1 MLHRLRL
8 LCAVLVFVA
17 PAALAQEADVM
28 RAGPLDNGKMWLFEN
43 PPVDYL
49 AETYDFRPD
58 AAWFE
63 RARLAALRMPGC
75 SASFVS
81 SDGLI
86 ATNHHCARSAIVDV
100 SGPGE
105 RLADVGFF
113 AQSLAEERAVPGL
126 YVDQLVEITDVT
138 ERVEAA
144 VAAAET
150 DAERAEARRAAVE
163 TIEAERTAGEEG
175 MTVQV
180 VSLYN
185 GGKYSAYTFRRYD
198 DLRLVAA
205 PETQLGF
212 FGGDA
217 DNFTYPRYAL
227 DFTFLRAYDADGKP
241 LDTSD
246 FYFPWSTEGT
256 EPGDLIFVIGNPGST
271 DRGDTMAQL
280 EWRRDVQIPGM
291 LEYLGGRIAAL
302 DVYLAAHPDDAA
314 VRNQRFSLS
323 NAFKG
328 VHGTAGR
335 ARERDHHLA
344 PPRLRAPVPRRHRRR
359 PGAPRGVRRPLRP
372 DGRPSAEKR
381 EIGAD
386 FGAFA
391 GLTNTRYGSAPLLRG
406 YLVAQL
412 LGAQQAGADD
422 AVAELRETIAS
433 IGDKPGDIDERY
445 LAAQLRQFERFLPPC
460 SREPDPA
467 RTDARRSGRR
477 DRRGLGARDRPRARS
492 RRSRPARSAPDDPAV
507 ALALAVA
514 PRYADYQSA
523 NAALGEQE
531 SEIARRLGQ
540 ARFAVYGTAV
550 PPDATFSPRFTDGV
564 VRPYEYNGTVAP
576 PYTTL
581 FGLYDRNA
589 SFGQDSEWALP
600 DTWLPAPPDL
610 DRSTPLNFVSTSDT
624 IGGNSGSPAVD
635 RDLRLVGLNFD
646 RTIEGLSRDYI
657 YFADRGRNV
666 MVDARA
672 VIEALDTVYDLDRVV
687 QELRTGDLVETEAEA
702 DAMP

>member
-1 MLHRLRL
+1 MLNRFCL
-8 LCAVLVFVA
+8 LCALLVFAA
-17 PAALAQEADVM
+17 PSAFAQEADVM

-43 PPVDYL
+43 PPVEYL
-49 AETYDFRPD
+49 ADTYDFRPD

-63 RARLAALRMPGC
+63 RARLAALRLPGC

-86 ATNHHCARSAIVDV
+86 ATNHHCVRGSIVDV
-100 SGPGE
+100 SQPDE
-105 RLADVGFF
+105 RLADEGFF
-113 AQSLAEERAVPGL
+113 ARSMEEERAVPGL
-126 YVDQLVEITDVT
+126 YVDQLVAITDVT
-138 ERVEAA
+138 NRIEAA
-144 VAAAET
+144 VAEAET
-150 DAERAEARRAAVE
+150 DAERAEARRAEVEAVE
-163 TIEAERTAGEEG
+163 AEMAAGEEG

-205 PETQLGF
+205 PETALGF

-227 DFTFLRAYDADGKP
+227 DFAFLRAYDDAGRP
-241 LDTSD
+241 LDTSA

-271 DRGDTMAQL
+271 DRGDTFAQL
-280 EWRRDVQIPGM
+280 EWRRDVQIPSL
-291 LEYLGGRIAAL
+291 LEYLGGRIDAL
-302 DVYLAAHPDDAA
+302 DVYLAANPDDAA
-314 VRNQRFSLS
+314 VRNQRFGLS
-323 NAFKG
+323 NAFKAY
-328 VHGTAGR
+328 TGR
-335 ARERDHHLA
+335 QDALANEIITSRRRDSERQFRAAIDADPALRAEYGDLFGRMTDLQRAKRELA
-344 PPRLRAPVPRRHRRR
+344 PAY
-359 PGAPRGVRRPLRP
+359 
-372 DGRPSAEKR
+372 
-381 EIGAD
+381 
-386 FGAFA
+386 GAFA
-391 GLTNTRYGSAPLLRG
+391 GITNARYGSAPLLRG

-422 AVAELRETIAS
+422 AAAGLRGTIAS
-433 IGDKPGDIDERY
+433 IEDKPSDIDERY
-445 LAAQLRQFERFLPPC
+445 LAAQLRQFERFL
-460 SREPDPA
+460 EPALVNPVLRGRTPA
-467 RTDARRSGRR
+467 EAAADIVAESALATAEGTQQALAA
-477 DRRGLGARDRPRARS
+477 GTLG
-492 RRSRPARSAPDDPAV
+492 PDDPAV

-514 PRYADYQSA
+514 SRYADYQSA
-523 NAALGEQE
+523 SAALDEQE
-531 SEIARRLGQ
+531 GEVARRLGQ

-672 VIEALDTVYDLDRVV
+672 VIESLDTVYDLDRIV
-687 QELRTGDLVETEAEA
+687 QELRTGEAVATEAEA
-702 DAMP
+702 DARP